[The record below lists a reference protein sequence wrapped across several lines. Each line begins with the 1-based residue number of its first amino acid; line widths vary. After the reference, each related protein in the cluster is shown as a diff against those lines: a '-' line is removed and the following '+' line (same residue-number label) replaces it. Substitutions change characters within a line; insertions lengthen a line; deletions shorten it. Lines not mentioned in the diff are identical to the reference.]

1 MFIFHAIILTLSACL
16 LYQNRSLSKPNTNRI
31 YRAEPTP
38 STPLLSQEAAKTEI
52 SAESITIAIFCVLV
66 YEAVAIEQMLDE
78 EYTCHPEAIGQ
89 INYVYSFGR
98 INEHRIVIA
107 QPHQVGTVAAAQC
120 ATAVSHQFP
129 NIRFALMVGIGA
141 GMPNLHDIR
150 LGDIAIST
158 PQDSHAGRG
167 FVLKGCLNKPPSI
180 LISADKWLTREELKD
195 RRPLERALERITKI
209 PSFSRPNTDDIL
221 FDDKFH
227 HINKGSGYEDCE
239 TSNEKLVTHRPNRQN
254 KQPVVHRGLIL
265 SGNGVIKNPRDRDYL
280 QRYTDAICF
289 EMEAAGIMDE
299 IPCLIVRGICDY
311 ADTHKQDGWHFY
323 AAAVAAAYCRMLL
336 CKIDSRRV
344 KETDSRFA
352 EGVERL
358 KEIASELRDAQR
370 LEPNYP
376 RYERT
381 LDLKELKIVQGAEFD
396 SYENQHEDC
405 LEGTRVDLL
414 RELEEWSTLPGG
426 KCIFWLNGNA
436 GTGKSTISRTAASL
450 LKKKGLLDA
459 GFFFKRG
466 EGDRG
471 SAKKLFP
478 TLAAQL
484 VNTIPQPLPFIQ
496 TTIKSTPQISD
507 KILGEQF
514 EKLLLQPLLETDQRT
529 NTITTRVIVIDA
541 PDECQGVNDTKLILK
556 LLPRVRKLITLKLQ
570 FLLTSRPELPS
581 CLDLSLHQIP
591 EPIIE
596 HDICLYFEIRF
607 AKLRNRRS
615 LPQDWPGGEKIKALV
630 QHSVPLFI
638 SASTIYRFI
647 SDDRWNPEKRMQAIL
662 ANTSIYVSKMHS
674 TYIIVLRQLLVDQ
687 DEQDSRQLVQKF
699 RELIGIVILLATPL
713 SVVTISQ
720 LVHMDLDSIN
730 NLLRLLH
737 SVLEVPRDPCIPVHT
752 ILAKRCLK
760 IMDQM
765 LKKNICDLPH
775 SGIQRS
781 ELNAQSI
788 DHSLP
793 PKLQYACR
801 YWAEHLTLCKDP
813 AAELSKAFQ
822 ILRVHFLHWVEAMSI
837 LGYISEVVEI
847 FRRLQSTIQS
857 STCPDLIQFFHDTRR
872 FILKNRQMAEAAPLQ
887 LYSSVMFN
895 SELSHWHRL
904 PKVEETWSAELQNL
918 GGHLGM
924 VESVRFSP
932 DARLLASS
940 SDDRTVRLWNS
951 STGELYRIFEG
962 NSNVYSS
969 VVFSPNSQHLAAN
982 SEDQTIQIWDTA
994 TGELQR
1000 TLRTPFKSIQS
1011 IAFSPDGQFLAL
1023 GFGRI
1028 IGLLDPNTG
1037 KLCRY
1042 FKGHSHSIC
1051 SIAFSPNGQL
1061 LASGS
1066 MDNTVKIRD
1075 AITRKLYRTLKGHH
1089 GTVNSVAFSP
1099 NGQLL
1104 ASGSDDETIKIW
1116 DASTGELYHTL
1127 DDYIDWVKS
1136 VDFSTDGRLLASG
1149 SDDGT
1154 IKIWDTK
1161 TGELQKTLLDYSGP
1175 VSSVA
1180 FSPDGPILASGSI
1193 GTIKLWDPSIG
1204 ELQESFDGNPLSDT
1218 WITSIDFSPDGKLLA
1233 SCSNHSLSI
1242 WDTST
1247 GELWQILEG
1256 HSDTA
1261 EIVAFCPKG
1270 CLLASRSRDKTTS
1283 QIHDN
1288 HSDTVASISY
1298 SPDTR
1303 LLASCS
1309 GELRRILQ
1317 GHSDKVNAPDF
1328 TADSQLLA
1336 SGSDDKSIKLF
1347 DVGTEELKQTFKSH
1361 DRVALVTFSS
1371 VSRLL
1376 AASSFISTELWVLT
1390 TGELLQT
1397 LEGQT
1402 NWTWLEK
1409 KGGIFILEHQW
1420 LCVEGERRLWL
1431 PEDYRPTCLALNG
1444 NVLALGHRNG
1454 RISYVASDTF
1464 C

>member
-1 MFIFHAIILTLSACL
+1 MALAHTAQPARLG
-16 LYQNRSLSKPNTNRI
+16 RSSSDTSK
-31 YRAEPTP
+31 
-38 STPLLSQEAAKTEI
+38 EI
-52 SAESITIAIFCVLV
+52 SAESITIAIFCALV
-66 YEAVAIEQMLDE
+66 YEAVAVEQMLDE

-107 QPHQVGTVAAAQC
+107 QPHQVGTVVAAQC
-120 ATAVSHQFP
+120 ATAVSHQFS
-129 NIRFALMVGIGA
+129 NIRFALM
-141 GMPNLHDIR
+141 
-150 LGDIAIST
+150 
-158 PQDSHAGRG
+158 DSHAGVIQYDFGKYEQEG

-180 LISADKWLTREELKD
+180 LISADKWLAREELKD

-209 PSFSRPNTDDIL
+209 PRFSRPNTDDIL

-227 HINKGSGYEDCE
+227 HINKGSGCEDCE
-239 TSNEKLVTHRPNRQN
+239 TSNEKLVMHRPNRQN
-254 KQPVVHRGLIL
+254 MQPVVHRGLIL

-299 IPCLIVRGICDY
+299 ISCLIVRGICDY

-323 AAAVAAAYCRMLL
+323 AAAVAAAYCRTLL
-336 CKIDSRRV
+336 CKIDSRR
-344 KETDSRFA
+344 
-352 EGVERL
+352 
-358 KEIASELRDAQR
+358 
-370 LEPNYP
+370 
-376 RYERT
+376 
-381 LDLKELKIVQGAEFD
+381 IVQGAEFD

-405 LEGTRVDLL
+405 LEGTRIDLL

-426 KCIFWLNGNA
+426 KCIFWLNGKA

-450 LKKKGLLDA
+450 LRKKGLLGA
-459 GFFFKRG
+459 SFFFKRG

-484 VNTIPQPLPFIQ
+484 TKCF
-496 TTIKSTPQISD
+496 
-507 KILGEQF
+507 GEQF

-541 PDECQGVNDTKLILK
+541 LDECQGVNDIEFILK
-556 LLPRVRKLITLKLQ
+556 LLPRVRKLNTLKLQ
-570 FLLTSRPELPS
+570 FLLTSRPELPIMFGFREITDDHQ
-581 CLDLSLHQIP
+581 DLSLHQIP

-607 AKLRNRRS
+607 AQLRNRRS

-647 SDDRWNPEKRMQAIL
+647 SDDRWNPEKRIQAIL
-662 ANTSIYVSKMHS
+662 ANTSIYVSKMYS
-674 TYIIVLRQLLVDQ
+674 TYISVLHQLLVDQ
-687 DEQDSRQLVQKF
+687 DEQDSRQLVQEF

-737 SVLEVPRDPCIPVHT
+737 SVLEVPRDPCIPVRLLHSSFRDFLLDINTKNTKESKDFWIDKEEVHT
-752 ILAKRCLK
+752 SLAKRCFK

-765 LKKNICDLPH
+765 LKKNICDLPR
-775 SGIQRS
+775 SGIQCS

-801 YWAEHLTLCKDP
+801 YWAKHLTLCKDP
-813 AAELSKAFQ
+813 AAELSKVFQ

-837 LGYISEVVEI
+837 LGYISE
-847 FRRLQSTIQS
+847 
-857 STCPDLIQFFHDTRR
+857 
-872 FILKNRQMAEAAPLQ
+872 
-887 LYSSVMFN
+887 
-895 SELSHWHRL
+895 
-904 PKVEETWSAELQNL
+904 
-918 GGHLGM
+918 
-924 VESVRFSP
+924 
-932 DARLLASS
+932 
-940 SDDRTVRLWNS
+940 
-951 STGELYRIFEG
+951 
-962 NSNVYSS
+962 
-969 VVFSPNSQHLAAN
+969 
-982 SEDQTIQIWDTA
+982 
-994 TGELQR
+994 
-1000 TLRTPFKSIQS
+1000 
-1011 IAFSPDGQFLAL
+1011 
-1023 GFGRI
+1023 
-1028 IGLLDPNTG
+1028 
-1037 KLCRY
+1037 
-1042 FKGHSHSIC
+1042 
-1051 SIAFSPNGQL
+1051 
-1061 LASGS
+1061 
-1066 MDNTVKIRD
+1066 
-1075 AITRKLYRTLKGHH
+1075 
-1089 GTVNSVAFSP
+1089 
-1099 NGQLL
+1099 
-1104 ASGSDDETIKIW
+1104 
-1116 DASTGELYHTL
+1116 
-1127 DDYIDWVKS
+1127 
-1136 VDFSTDGRLLASG
+1136 
-1149 SDDGT
+1149 
-1154 IKIWDTK
+1154 
-1161 TGELQKTLLDYSGP
+1161 YSGP
-1175 VSSVA
+1175 
-1180 FSPDGPILASGSI
+1180 
-1193 GTIKLWDPSIG
+1193 LWDPSIG

-1247 GELWQILEG
+1247 GELWQIPEG

-1270 CLLASRSRDKTTS
+1270 CLLASGSRDKTVRIWDLRTGKTS
-1283 QIHDN
+1283 QIHDH

-1309 GELRRILQ
+1309 
-1317 GHSDKVNAPDF
+1317 
-1328 TADSQLLA
+1328 ADSQLLA

-1347 DVGTEELKQTFKSH
+1347 DVGTGELKQTFKSH
-1361 DRVALVTFSS
+1361 DRVALVTFSPG
-1371 VSRLL
+1371 SRLL
-1376 AASSFISTELWVLT
+1376 AASSFSSTELWDLT
-1390 TGELLQT
+1390 TGKLLQT
-1397 LEGQT
+1397 LEGHT

-1409 KGGIFILEHQW
+1409 RGGISILEHQW

-1431 PEDYRPTCLALNG
+1431 PEEYRPTCLALNG

-1464 C
+1464 S